1 MSGRLEI
8 QKNLDCSNTRDY
20 SFDLLYFEDA
30 PDSDSANLAF
40 GTRSMA
46 SAGDW
51 AVASEAW
58 LLFFYY
64 HEEILQN
71 VKPGGLIG
79 LIGGFLPNSDT
90 LLF

>member
-8 QKNLDCSNTRDY
+8 QKKLDCSNTRDY

-51 AVASEAW
+51 V
-58 LLFFYY
+58 
-64 HEEILQN
+64 
-71 VKPGGLIG
+71 
-79 LIGGFLPNSDT
+79 
-90 LLF
+90 

>member
-1 MSGRLEI
+1 MAIFNSYVKLPEGKSVHFL
-8 QKNLDCSNTRDY
+8 
-20 SFDLLYFEDA
+20 F
-30 PDSDSANLAF
+30 
-40 GTRSMA
+40 MA